1 MSNQGGQNLDEEK
14 KLKLLKI
21 GVWSF
26 SILLLAIW
34 VISLRYSVGGNVAP
48 VSNTEANAWQAEFSE
63 TINTIRQS
71 LETATSDETASSTEI
86 TEKGREFIED
96 LKNDVENMK
105 PAINTED
112 EATATSTED
121 ILNELEKR
129 LNASSTPVITP
140 EVVIPKTT
148 CPEYINCMPTIGEAR
163 PCVIPPGCE
172 NYTQIAY

>member
-1 MSNQGGQNLDEEK
+1 MSNQGGQNQDEAK

-26 SILLLAIW
+26 SIILLAIW

-48 VSNTEANAWQAEFSE
+48 VSNAEANAWQAEFSE
-63 TINTIRQS
+63 TISTIRQS
-71 LETATSDETASSTEI
+71 LEAVSADETASSTEV

-105 PAINTED
+105 PAADTED
-112 EATATSTED
+112 DAAATSTED
-121 ILNELEKR
+121 ILDELEKR
-129 LNASSTPVITP
+129 LNAPTTPVITP
-140 EVVIPKTT
+140 EVVVPKTT